1 MMVNLSKIS
10 LKKTKPKA
18 TTFGVYIKANMENYG
33 FRANPSVVYIDSMD
47 ILLKEST
54 K

>member
-10 LKKTKPKA
+10 LKKTGLKA

-33 FRANPSVVYIDSMD
+33 LGEPVRVVYIDSMD